1 LNSVIAMSFA
11 ATIQGIP
18 LARAFTTSSL
28 SKPRN
33 VQSARRAPLR
43 VRAADPAAPDKAE
56 MKDEVFDFAKTLPGI
71 SQPFPNIFDPL
82 NFLGSAGSSNTPIRD
97 VRRWRESELT
107 HGRVCMLAA
116 LGFVAQEQLE
126 GTKSRPFPFVRG
138 PAINHFQQVES
149 QGAIFWLPLLFA
161 IALAESYRVAVG
173 WNDPTS
179 SQFYS
184 LRDDYEPGNLGF
196 DPLGLLPDDPKEAYE
211 MKTKEINNGRLAMI
225 AVAGF
230 VAQELRNG
238 QPIFSNLTGKV
249 LGAAE
254 RSQ

>member
-1 LNSVIAMSFA
+1 MSFA

-18 LARAFTTSSL
+18 LARQFTTASL
-28 SKPRN
+28 NKPRSA
-33 VQSARRAPLR
+33 QSVRRAPLL
-43 VRAADPAAPDKAE
+43 VRAADPAAPDRTE
-56 MKDEVFDFAKTLPGI
+56 VKDEVIDYAKTLGGVT
-71 SQPFPNIFDPL
+71 QPFPNIFDPL
-82 NFLGSAGSSNTPIRD
+82 NFLGSAGSSNNPIRD

-116 LGFVAQEQLE
+116 VGFVVQEQLID
-126 GTKSRPFPFVRG
+126 TNIRPFPFVKG

-149 QGAIFWLPLLFA
+149 QGAIFWVPLLLA
-161 IALAESYRVAVG
+161 IGIAESYRVAVG

-196 DPLGLLPDDPKEAYE
+196 DPLGLLPDDPKEQYD
-211 MKTKEINNGRLAMI
+211 MKSKEINNGRLAMI

-230 VAQELRNG
+230 VAQELRDG
-238 QPIFSNLTGKV
+238 QPIFNS
-249 LGAAE
+249 LGGRILGTVE
-254 RSQ
+254 KTN